1 MDPLDDG
8 KIDGASSMDVETSEA
23 IERLSDR
30 IALLDRSI
38 RSELR
43 QGFAETRRHA
53 EILFES
59 LRDDIRMVAE
69 GVAAR
74 SAKIDRRHR

>member
-1 MDPLDDG
+1 
-8 KIDGASSMDVETSEA
+8 MDVETSEA

-43 QGFAETRRHA
+43 QGLAETRRHA

-59 LRDDIRMVAE
+59 LRDDIRMVAD
-69 GVAAR
+69 GVAAL
-74 SAKIDRRHR
+74 SAKIDRRPQ